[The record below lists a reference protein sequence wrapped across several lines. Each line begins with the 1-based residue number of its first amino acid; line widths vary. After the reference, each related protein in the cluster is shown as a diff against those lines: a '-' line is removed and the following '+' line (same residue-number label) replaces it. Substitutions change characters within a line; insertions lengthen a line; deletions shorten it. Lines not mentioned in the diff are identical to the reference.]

1 MTTTTRTDATP
12 EAHTAPPRIGLILTS
27 LVLALVPL
35 QLDGLVAATA
45 APTIAGELGGFGS
58 IAWIATTY
66 LLTMAVGTV
75 LAGRLGDMFGRKRL
89 LLLALVVFFVG
100 SAWAGLSQGMGQLI
114 VARGVQ
120 GIGAGM
126 ALTTLLAV
134 VADVAPPDKRARY
147 SAALGAVAPFSM
159 IIGPWVGG
167 IVTDHLGWRWIF
179 LLNLPVV
186 AIAIAGAAL
195 LLRLPTVAR
204 SGRVDVAG
212 LAAVSVAS
220 TGIVLAVTWGGHEYA
235 WVSWPVIGAALVAAA
250 AIAALVPIERRAS
263 HPVLPPDL
271 FRNRAVVA
279 SIVVMFFGT
288 GAVLMGAMNYL
299 PLYLQLVQGRSAS
312 SSGLLLLPLL
322 LPAIAVAMVTGSWTT
337 TPQRFRPAILA
348 GTVVL
353 IAACG
358 LLATMDAGTSAWLT
372 AVYMVLAGAGV
383 GFLFQTPLVLVQN
396 SAPAREVGA
405 ATGAAQFLRTLGGA
419 IGVGALGT
427 VFTGTITRHVASSV
441 PPSSGAGSSGL
452 DVASLTPE
460 QLGTLPAGARDAVT
474 AAVVAG
480 SSAMFWV
487 AAAGALAAVVA
498 ALLLPRAARMTA
510 VRPLAT

>member
-1 MTTTTRTDATP
+1 MAPTIRTTTTPTDASP
-12 EAHTAPPRIGLILTS
+12 EASAPPLRIGLILTS
-27 LVLALVPL
+27 LVLAIVPI

-45 APTIAGELGGFGS
+45 APTMAGDLGGFGS

-89 LLLALVVFFVG
+89 LLVALVVFFAG
-100 SAWAGLSQGMGQLI
+100 SAWAGLSQAMGELV

-120 GIGAGM
+120 GLGAGM

-134 VADVAPPDKRARY
+134 VADIAPPDKRARY

-179 LLNLPVV
+179 LLNLPIV
-186 AIAIAGAAL
+186 ALAIAGAAV
-195 LLRLPTVAR
+195 LLRLPAVRR

-212 LAAVSVAS
+212 LAAISVAS
-220 TGIVLAVTWGGHEYA
+220 TGIVLSVTWGGHQYA
-235 WVSWPVIGAALVAAA
+235 WASWQVIGAALVAVA
-250 AIAALVPIERRAS
+250 
-263 HPVLPPDL
+263 
-271 FRNRAVVA
+271 AVVA
-279 SIVVMFFGT
+279 SLVVMFFGT

-348 GTVVL
+348 GTAVLVV
-353 IAACG
+353 ACG
-358 LLATMDAGTSAWLT
+358 LLATMGAGTSAWVT
-372 AVYMVLAGAGV
+372 AGYMVLAGAGV

-396 SAPAREVGA
+396 SAVAREVGA

-427 VFTGTITRHVASSV
+427 VFTGTVTRHVDAALAGA
-441 PPSSGAGSSGL
+441 SSGAASSGL
-452 DVASLTPE
+452 DVGSLTPE

-474 AAVVAG
+474 SAVVAG

-498 ALLLPRAARMTA
+498 AFLLPRVASRAPA
-510 VRPLAT
+510 DEVAEAG

>member
-1 MTTTTRTDATP
+1 MTTTIRTDAPP
-12 EAHTAPPRIGLILTS
+12 EAPAAAPRIGLILTS
-27 LVLALVPL
+27 LVLAIVPI

-45 APTIAGELGGFGS
+45 APTIAGDLGGFDS

-89 LLLALVVFFVG
+89 LVLALVVFFAG
-100 SAWAGLSQGMGQLI
+100 SAWAGLSQAMGELI

-120 GIGAGM
+120 GLGAGM

-147 SAALGAVAPFSM
+147 SAALGAIAPFSM

-179 LLNLPVV
+179 LLNLPVIAL
-186 AIAIAGAAL
+186 AITGAVL
-195 LLRLPTVAR
+195 LLRLPAVSR

-220 TGIVLAVTWGGHEYA
+220 TGIVLAVTWGGHQYA

-263 HPVLPPDL
+263 QPILPPDL

-337 TPQRFRPAILA
+337 TPRRFRPAILA

-353 IAACG
+353 VVACG
-358 LLATMDAGTSAWLT
+358 LLATMDAGTSTWVA
-372 AVYMVLAGAGV
+372 AAYMVLAGAGV

-427 VFTGTITRHVASSV
+427 VFTGTVTRHVDAALAGG
-441 PPSSGAGSSGL
+441 SSGAGASGL

-460 QLGTLPAGARDAVT
+460 QLGTLPAAARDAVT
-474 AAVVAG
+474 SAVVAG

-487 AAAGALAAVVA
+487 AAAGAGAAVVA
-498 ALLLPRAARMTA
+498 ALLLPRVARQP
-510 VRPLAT
+510 V